1 MASAYIPHHNPPAQP
16 VSDTISNSDD
26 FYPDF
31 SLADYRREM
40 RNDDTVTDERLA
52 DRFIVAITMINALL
66 DDWKA
71 QQLGID
77 HLPEGTQTILYKA
90 AVYCRVK
97 TYLLEQYRD
106 IDTTNDGHTKADAY
120 ERRIAY
126 EQQREREAIR
136 LLTGRK
142 RTTAV
147 LI

>member
-1 MASAYIPHHNPPAQP
+1 MASAYIPHNNPPAVP
-16 VSDTISNSDD
+16 VSDTISNRDY

-40 RNDDTVTDERLA
+40 RNDDTVSDERLA
-52 DRFIVAITMINALL
+52 EHFAVAIVMINALIA
-66 DDWKA
+66 DWKA
-71 QQLGID
+71 QQFGIS
-77 HLPEGTQTILYKA
+77 HLPAGTATTLYKT
-90 AVYCRVK
+90 AVYRRVK

-106 IDTTNDGHTKADAY
+106 IDTTSDGHAKADAY

-147 LI
+147 LV